1 MKGSKITWLSQAF
14 TDAISRWSELNDGTC
29 VGKKFG
35 WMVVGVAVSYTSTV
49 LILSFM
55 NTAGFPVIFAASLPL
70 VLFCLMSH
78 VAKIGAGVSTDYSD
92 WVSVRKVFA
101 FVLIPYLILAIFG
114 WFASPD
120 TEWQWRQVLG
130 IEPFDDW
137 HPVIHTALIYVAA
150 LLRKSIRVVVMVQ
163 VVVFSV
169 LIAWLYSTLR
179 RYGYNK
185 RLSYIVVLLAVANP
199 FTTSLLRVPWKDT
212 ALAMTGLAVTVCL
225 INILQTKGAWLS
237 GKRLVGFAV
246 LLFFASFL
254 RHNGFFYS
262 LPLAIILP
270 FSVSRANRG
279 RAVACVALAAMVSSS
294 YVAVRGYWIK
304 VGIIGEKR
312 QSQGVSYQGFAE
324 SVGLPMCIM
333 AESYVIHPEKTPADV
348 SAFLETMCDRDFWVQ
363 NYDGDFNSVKFRC
376 QKGPTGPKIAAVG
389 KERFFRMFVDVV
401 KANPVSAIKSFL
413 HVTSQAWAPFPKTI
427 GNAVACAGTGLVATD
442 INVYQ
447 QMVLLSPFGAISSA
461 PGFYLLCIILAT
473 CYGVLKNGFRV
484 CVLSLPF
491 ILYQFGTMLFLSG
504 FDYRFFYI
512 TVLSGGTVCLVLF
525 RGTTFG
531 YRPHNSSHSAL

>member
-1 MKGSKITWLSQAF
+1 MKGNSMMPVLRLFS
-14 TDAISRWSELNDGTC
+14 DSLSRWRELNNGTV
-29 VGKKFG
+29 VGKRLG
-35 WMVVGVAVSYTSTV
+35 WFVIGVTV
-49 LILSFM
+49 AYISSVMLLSFV
-55 NTAGFPVIFAASLPL
+55 NSAGFPVLFAVILPFALFCVMSFVSKAHVVGDDCAKEWIPAKMIFVFVAVPYL
-70 VLFCLMSH
+70 VLA
-78 VAKIGAGVSTDYSD
+78 V
-92 WVSVRKVFA
+92 
-101 FVLIPYLILAIFG
+101 FG

-120 TEWQWRQVLG
+120 TQWQWRQVLG
-130 IEPFDDW
+130 LEPFDDW

-163 VVVFSV
+163 VVVFSL

-185 RLSYIVVLLAVANP
+185 RLSYLVVVLAVANP

-212 ALAMTGLAVTVCL
+212 AFALTGLAVTVCL

-237 GKRLVGFAV
+237 GKRLVGVAV

-270 FSVSRANRG
+270 FSVARANRG
-279 RAVACVALAAMVSSS
+279 RAVACVALAAVVSLS
-294 YVAVRGYWIK
+294 YVSLRGYWIK
-304 VGIIGEKR
+304 AGVIGEKR
-312 QSQGVSYQGFAE
+312 KSQGISYQGFAE

-333 AESYVIHPEKTPADV
+333 AESYVIHPEKTPSDV
-348 SAFLETMCDRDFWVQ
+348 SAFLETMGDRDFWVQ
-363 NYDGDFNSVKFRC
+363 NYKGDFNSVKFRC
-376 QKGPTGPKIAAVG
+376 LKEPTGPKIAAVG
-389 KERFFRMFVDVV
+389 RERFFRIFFGAV

-525 RGTTFG
+525 RG
-531 YRPHNSSHSAL
+531 RASS